1 MYMCTYIYVY
11 VYIYI
16 HSFWYVAPARSHRS
30 KSAIAPD
37 HIVKP
42 PSRRAA
48 KACMPHEGWAVLW
61 MLIFKS
67 GDGIS
72 MDYPAWFTSLQ
83 FANWKMAHR
92 NRSLTY

>member
-1 MYMCTYIYVY
+1 MYVHISIAFGMWLLHASPIA
-11 VYIYI
+11 
-16 HSFWYVAPARSHRS
+16 HSCHSS
-30 KSAIAPD
+30 APD
-37 HIVKP
+37 HIVRP

-48 KACMPHEGWAVLW
+48 KACTPHEGWAVLW
-61 MLIFKS
+61 MLIFKR

-72 MDYPAWFTSLQ
+72 MDYPAWFTNLQ